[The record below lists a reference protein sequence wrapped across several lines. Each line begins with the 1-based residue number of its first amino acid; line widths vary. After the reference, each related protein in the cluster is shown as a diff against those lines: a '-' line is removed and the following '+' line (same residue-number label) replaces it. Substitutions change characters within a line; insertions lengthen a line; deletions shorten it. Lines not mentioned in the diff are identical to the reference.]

1 MVSKPWAVYAL
12 SAFSG
17 VAVWVGLMLLSGTR
31 EGWDSPL
38 YFPVGMPLVVLVAAI
53 SGFLV
58 PIRAWRWGLLPMGAQ
73 AAVATASNPTANLL
87 PLGLALFSVL
97 AVPCILGAYLGVL
110 VKKVV
115 SCTRPA

>member
-1 MVSKPWAVYAL
+1 MGSKLWAVYAL
-12 SAFSG
+12 SALSG
-17 VAVWVGLMLLSGTR
+17 VAVWLGLMHLSGVR

-38 YFPVGMPLVVLVAAI
+38 YFSVGIPLVALVAAI

-73 AAVATASNPTANLL
+73 AAIAFASNPTAGLL
-87 PLGLALFSVL
+87 PLGLVFFAVL
-97 AVPCILGAYLGVL
+97 ALPCILGAYLGVL

-115 SCTRPA
+115 SRSRPA